1 MNPRERLLGMGKLY
15 LKRGE
20 PIPLDIL
27 VEAESYGLMLEDFG
41 EPTNPE
47 NEEGEKN
54 VNKDNLRYS
63 KGRSRL
69 SLHQQS

>member
-15 LKRGE
+15 LERGE

-27 VEAESYGLMLEDFG
+27 VEAEANGLMLEDFG
-41 EPTNPE
+41 EPTNPD

-54 VNKDNLRYS
+54 DN
-63 KGRSRL
+63 
-69 SLHQQS
+69 